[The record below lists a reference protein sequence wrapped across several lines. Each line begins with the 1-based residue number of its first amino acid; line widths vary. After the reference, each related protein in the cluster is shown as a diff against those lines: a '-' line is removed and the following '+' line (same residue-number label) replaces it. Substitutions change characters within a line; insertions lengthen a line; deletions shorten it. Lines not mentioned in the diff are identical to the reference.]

1 MWQEVIVGV
10 IVVGAFLYVGNR
22 YLPHPWKK
30 KKGVGCGSGDDGCS
44 SCGSNS
50 AGGCSTGGKATPSA
64 APSSSSSERPM
75 HRVIKL
81 HPQR

>member
-1 MWQEVIVGV
+1 MWQEVIVGL

-30 KKGVGCGSGDDGCS
+30 KKGVGCGSSDDGCS
-44 SCGSNS
+44 SCGSS
-50 AGGCSTGGKATPSA
+50 GGCSTGGGKSSA
-64 APSSSSSERPM
+64 PAASSSSPDRPLN
-75 HRVIKL
+75 RVIKL